1 VPCHVEKLT
10 TSSTSTGRIENSED
24 LDDLHPPFDGV
35 YEALSYTW
43 ESSENPQ
50 EISVL
55 KRGHVKIL
63 EYEMADSD
71 QKENVLLVSQNL
83 SIALQHL
90 RQQLEDRI
98 LWRDAICI
106 NQQDVIERGIQVSR
120 MGDIY
125 RRARQVVIWLGP
137 EEDQSSL
144 ALELINEIGR
154 DLRED
159 TSSMLSMKYQTS
171 RRYEY
176 FGSPRRGNS
185 IGMPS

>member
-1 VPCHVEKLT
+1 
-10 TSSTSTGRIENSED
+10 
-24 LDDLHPPFDGV
+24 
-35 YEALSYTW
+35 
-43 ESSENPQ
+43 
-50 EISVL
+50 
-55 KRGHVKIL
+55 
-63 EYEMADSD
+63 
-71 QKENVLLVSQNL
+71 
-83 SIALQHL
+83 
-90 RQQLEDRI
+90 
-98 LWRDAICI
+98 
-106 NQQDVIERGIQVSR
+106 